1 MMLTVSEAFDKF
13 SCRLEITETEEK
25 AASRRQQDIRALLG
39 DAFDIADDF
48 LTGSYRRET
57 KTKPLRDVDIMIVLA
72 DRSYLGRH
80 PSEVLTDV
88 EAVLAPGY
96 GQDRVEPDRRAV
108 RVDFG
113 VDVVGDVTG
122 LDVVS
127 FDVVPAFEDGV
138 NYLIPDDVLGEWIS
152 TNPKVHAEKAT
163 AANQAF
169 AKQWKPLVK
178 MIKSWNCQHG
188 NPIDP
193 SFLIE
198 VMALDLTT
206 GPWGSDRPRELRQF
220 FATAHDRI
228 GERWRDPARL
238 GPDVSDTLHNTPGGL
253 DAARA
258 ALRAAEQA
266 CTRAMQLQRSGRI
279 GEALDTWQELFGP
292 AFAES

>member
-1 MMLTVSEAFDKF
+1 MLTVSEAFDKF
-13 SCRLEITETEEK
+13 SSRLEITETEEK

-39 DAFDIADDF
+39 DTFAIDDDF

-72 DRSYLGRH
+72 DRDYLDRH
-80 PSEVLTDV
+80 PRNVLADV
-88 EAVLAPGY
+88 EAALAPNY
-96 GQDRVEPDRRAV
+96 GQNRVEPDRRAV
-108 RVDFG
+108 RVDF
-113 VDVVGDVTG
+113 DVVGDVTG

-127 FDVVPAFEDGV
+127 FDVVPAFADDV

-178 MIKSWNCQHG
+178 MIKSWNGQHG

-198 VMALDLTT
+198 VMALDIMT

-228 GERWRDPARL
+228 DERWRDPAGL
-238 GPDVSDTLHNTPGGL
+238 GPDISDTLHDTPGAL
-253 DAARA
+253 EAART
-258 ALRAAEQA
+258 ALRAAEQT
-266 CTRAMQLQRSGRI
+266 CTRAIQLQSSGRI
-279 GEALDTWQELFGP
+279 GEALDTWQGLFGS
-292 AFAES
+292 AFAKS

>member
-13 SCRLEITETEEK
+13 SGRLEITETEEK

-39 DAFDIADDF
+39 DTFAIDDDF

-72 DRSYLGRH
+72 DRNYLDRH
-80 PSEVLTDV
+80 PRNVLADV
-88 EAVLAPGY
+88 EAALAPKY
-96 GQDRVEPDRRAV
+96 GQDQVEPDRRAV
-108 RVDFG
+108 RVDFN
-113 VDVVGDVTG
+113 VVGDVTG

-127 FDVVPAFEDGV
+127 FDVVPAFADGV

-178 MIKSWNCQHG
+178 MIKTWNGQHD

-198 VMALDLTT
+198 VMALDIMT

-220 FATAHDRI
+220 FATTHDRI
-228 GERWRDPARL
+228 DERWRDPAGL
-238 GPDVSDTLHNTPGGL
+238 GPDVSDTLHDTPGAL
-253 DAARA
+253 DAART

-266 CTRAMQLQRSGRI
+266 CTRAIQLQRNGRI
-279 GEALDTWQELFGP
+279 GEALDTWQGMFGP
-292 AFAES
+292 AFAKS

>member
-13 SCRLEITETEEK
+13 SGRLEITETEEK

-39 DAFDIADDF
+39 DTFAIDDDF

-72 DRSYLGRH
+72 DRDYLDRH
-80 PSEVLTDV
+80 PRNVLTDV
-88 EAVLAPGY
+88 EAALAPKY
-96 GQDRVEPDRRAV
+96 GQNRVEPDRRAV
-108 RVDFG
+108 RVDF
-113 VDVVGDVTG
+113 DVVGDVTG

-127 FDVVPAFEDGV
+127 FDVVPAFADDV

-178 MIKSWNCQHG
+178 MIKSWNGQHG

-198 VMALDLTT
+198 VMALDIMT

-228 GERWRDPARL
+228 DERWRDPAGL
-238 GPDVSDTLHNTPGGL
+238 GPDVSDTLHDTPGAL
-253 DAARA
+253 DAART

-266 CTRAMQLQRSGRI
+266 CTQAIQLQRSGRI
-279 GEALDTWQELFGP
+279 GEALDTWQGLFGS
-292 AFAES
+292 AFAKS